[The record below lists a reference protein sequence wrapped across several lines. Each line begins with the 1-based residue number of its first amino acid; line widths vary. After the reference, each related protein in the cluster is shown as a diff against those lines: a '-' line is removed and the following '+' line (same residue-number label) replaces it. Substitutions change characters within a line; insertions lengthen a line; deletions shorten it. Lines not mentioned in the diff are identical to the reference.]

1 MVTITQVRLRIF
13 VLGISLRLARLSAWE
28 KETIKLQTKVVH
40 IATAAI
46 VLANG
51 TNQGTAPKDSR
62 LQPNHIVGA
71 IDINPNLSRLVCPWL
86 VSRCW

>member
-28 KETIKLQTKVVH
+28 KETIKLQTKVIH

-51 TNQGTAPKDSR
+51 TNQEQGTTVAS
-62 LQPNHIVGA
+62 N
-71 IDINPNLSRLVCPWL
+71 INPNHSRLVCPWL